1 MKISNKDL
9 IKESEGLRLKAYLP
23 TPDDVWTIG
32 WGHTK
37 GVRPWMTIT
46 KEQAEQY
53 LAEDLEWVEDVL
65 RTQVKVPLNQNQ
77 YDALASFVFN
87 LGGTNFANSTL
98 LRKLNAGDYKGAA
111 DEFPKWNKQSQ
122 KDGKM
127 VPLAGLTKRREEERN
142 LFLEP
147 VQTSRSADLAGAA
160 VVVGAGLAASLDGVS
175 PHVLWVILLP
185 LAYLAYKFFKK
196 RKKSR

>member
-37 GVRPWMTIT
+37 GVQPWMTIT
-46 KEQAEQY
+46 KEQAEQF
-53 LAEDLEWVEDVL
+53 LTEDLEWVEEVL

-111 DEFPKWNKQSQ
+111 DEFPKWNKQRQ
-122 KDGKM
+122 KNGKM
-127 VPLAGLTKRREEERN
+127 VALTGLTKRREEERN

>member
-23 TPDDVWTIG
+23 TPHDVWTIG

-53 LAEDLEWVEDVL
+53 LTEDLEWVEEVL

-111 DEFPKWNKQSQ
+111 DEFPKWNKQRQ
-122 KDGKM
+122 KNGKM
-127 VPLAGLTKRREEERN
+127 VALAGLTKRREEERN

-185 LAYLAYKFFKK
+185 LTYLAYKFFKK